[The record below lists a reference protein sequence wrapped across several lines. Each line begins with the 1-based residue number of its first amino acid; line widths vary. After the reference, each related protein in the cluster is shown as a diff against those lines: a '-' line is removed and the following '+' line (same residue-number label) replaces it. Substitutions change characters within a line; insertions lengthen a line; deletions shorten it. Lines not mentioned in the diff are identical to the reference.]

1 MKRRNLG
8 ELLDCI
14 MVVDSTDSM
23 RYGRKKISKKAIAI
37 ADKYL
42 AKGKK
47 VAVFNFGYR
56 SIITDFS
63 KDKYKIY
70 RSIKKYQGGP
80 SILNTMLLGNL
91 IEDYGG
97 SLHINV
103 ISDMD
108 IFNFKDFITFV
119 KGFPKNY
126 QKKFLNSLQINLLYS
141 SNEDD
146 YSMKDIKEEKLQDE
160 NVSILPLF
168 KKENKTKR

>member
-1 MKRRNLG
+1 LRYG
-8 ELLDCI
+8 S
-14 MVVDSTDSM
+14 DSSDSM
-23 RYGRKKISKKAIAI
+23 RYGRKKIYKKAIAI

-42 AKGKK
+42 AKGKN
-47 VAVFNFGYR
+47 VAVFNFGCR

-63 KDKYKIY
+63 KNKCKIY

-80 SILNTMLLGNL
+80 TILNTTLLGNL
-91 IEDYGG
+91 TEDYRG

-108 IFNFKDFITFV
+108 IFNFKDFIAFV
-119 KGFPKNY
+119 KEFSKNY
-126 QKKFLNSLQINLLYS
+126 QEKFLNSLQINLLYS

-146 YSMKDIKEEKLQDE
+146 HNIKDIKEEKLQEE

-168 KKENKTKR
+168 KKKNKTKR